1 MMAVPWSALERFFP
15 YPSYRLYQQELIRF
29 VYKVFADGSIGIIH
43 APTGIGK
50 SVSILVGWLA
60 AWQTGNS
67 GRLLVVTRTKS
78 QLEIYAREL
87 RRIKECS
94 GLDFTAAVVKG
105 RQSMCLQKWSQNL
118 NYRDFLSVCRRLRR
132 EGECK
137 YYNAVYDERGR
148 ASRAAVSA
156 LKMAAMEGVA
166 SADELRQVCS
176 ELRLC
181 PYEVMKLHARY
192 ADIVC
197 GSYNYALME
206 GVRGA
211 LLRQSLHRLDI
222 VFDEAHSLPEYAAG
236 LLSDELTT
244 TSLSRAQREITTYEV
259 DDWGLVGALQ
269 KILSRWSKNVYQ
281 NYGLDRE
288 ALVKRDTLIEELIE
302 ETGTKDETELLTL
315 VQGLIDEGDA
325 IRWRRSLQGKRA
337 ISYLA
342 SCAEFLQAW
351 IVHTEPYYVR
361 YVMALEDARGRRRG
375 LLGLRCIDPSI
386 AASPVINGARATVLM
401 SGTLWSM
408 DYYIDVLGVDRERVR
423 RLNIPPVYP
432 PENRLILV
440 DTAVTTKY
448 EERRPELLK
457 EIARRLTEILE
468 VVPGR
473 VAIYFPSYELMKTIM
488 RDVETSRPILMERH
502 GMKHEEAISFL
513 SSSHTGLIAGV
524 ARGKLS
530 EGVDMVENGRGML
543 KAVIIVGLPY
553 PRKSEL
559 QEAISRYYRQKYG
572 ARARKY
578 AYELPCLTALAQ
590 AAGRLIR
597 SPADRGVILI
607 MDRRAATS
615 FKRKLPPDWRRGM
628 KAYQDLRK
636 IKDEISN
643 FLHNI
648 N

>member
-1 MMAVPWSALERFFP
+1 M
-15 YPSYRLYQQELIRF
+15 YQRELIRF
-29 VYKVFADGSIGIIH
+29 VYKVFVDGAVGVVH

-60 AWQTGNS
+60 AWQTGQS

-87 RRIKECS
+87 RRIRERS

-105 RQSMCLQKWSQNL
+105 RQSMCLQKWSRNL
-118 NYRDFLSVCRRLRR
+118 SYRDFLSICRRLRR
-132 EGECK
+132 EGECN
-137 YYNAVYDERGR
+137 YYNAVYDGRGR
-148 ASRAAVSA
+148 ASRTAVSA
-156 LKMAAMEGVA
+156 LKAALVKGVA
-166 SADELRQVCS
+166 SADELRRVCA
-176 ELRLC
+176 ELKLC

-206 GVRGA
+206 RVRGA
-211 LLRQSLHRLDI
+211 FLRQSLHLLDI

-244 TSLSRAQREITTYEV
+244 ISLSRAQREITTYEV
-259 DDWGLVGALQ
+259 DDWGLVGELR
-269 KILSRWSKNVYQ
+269 KLLSRWAKNVYQ

-288 ALVKRDTLIEELIE
+288 ALVKRETLIEELVE
-302 ETGTKDETELLTL
+302 KTGVKDETELLTL
-315 VQGLIDEGDA
+315 IQSLIEEGEA
-325 IRWRRSLQGKRA
+325 IRWRRSLQGRRA
-337 ISYLA
+337 VSYLA

-351 IVHTEPYYVR
+351 IARKEPYYVR
-361 YVMALEDARGRRRG
+361 YVVAVEDARGRRRG

-386 AASPVINGARATVLM
+386 AASPVINGARSAVLM

-448 EERRPELLK
+448 EERKPELLE
-457 EIARRLTEILE
+457 EIAYRLSEVLD

-473 VAIYFPSYELMKTIM
+473 VAVYFPSYELMKAIM
-488 RDVETSRPILMERH
+488 ENVKTSRPTLVERH
-502 GMKHEEAISFL
+502 GMKHEEALKFL
-513 SSSHTGLIAGV
+513 SSSRLSLIAGV

-628 KAYQDLRK
+628 KAYQDLKK

-643 FLHNI
+643 FLHNV